1 LAFGEEGAATAARL
15 MERAELRAPSLLPFE
30 LASIARKK
38 ILRHPEKGAAIHAGL
53 RLALALD
60 VRYAEVDQVE
70 VVDLALARSLSTYD
84 ASYLWVALR
93 FGGGAA
99 DLRSAAQGSQR
110 ASSPAAIR
118 SEALSTNAGR
128 LRLPLV
134 LARACARVH
143 HGRGTS

>member
-1 LAFGEEGAATAARL
+1 
-15 MERAELRAPSLLPFE
+15 MERAELRAPSLLRFE

-93 FGGGAA
+93 FGGELLTFDRRLKEASERAA
-99 DLRSAAQGSQR
+99 PRRSAR
-110 ASSPAAIR
+110 R
-118 SEALSTNAGR
+118 R
-128 LRLPLV
+128 
-134 LARACARVH
+134 
-143 HGRGTS
+143 